1 MADSVYSMFG
11 DGAPFSEIST
21 LLDKYEQFHFY
32 VDDAHGMSWAGKNGR
47 GYALSKMRYHERMIM
62 ATSLG
67 KGFGSGGGALIF
79 ENEEQKSL
87 IKNCSGPSIFA
98 GPLQPAVLGAAIA
111 SAKIH
116 LSDEIDTLQDELF
129 ERMFYFQQAAKRY
142 NLPLVGNDLTPIFFI
157 GTGKKEI
164 AYRVSSFLQK
174 EGFYCM
180 TTAFPAVPIKNS
192 GLRLTVHNH
201 LTMQDIDGML
211 SRIAEILPLALKEQ
225 NSSLEE
231 IHEAFGI
238 QPQQH
243 EFIIPIEKRKIA

>member
-1 MADSVYSMFG
+1 M
-11 DGAPFSEIST
+11 
-21 LLDKYEQFHFY
+21 
-32 VDDAHGMSWAGKNGR
+32 
-47 GYALSKMRYHERMIM
+47 
-62 ATSLG
+62 
-67 KGFGSGGGALIF
+67 IF

-225 NSSLEE
+225 NSS
-231 IHEAFGI
+231 IGRNSRSFWHTTPTARI
-238 QPQQH
+238 YNTYR
-243 EFIIPIEKRKIA
+243 KRKIA